1 MVCAGKQTAYQ
12 FPGIESGFI
21 DPKGLRTPLPG
32 LGSFSCN
39 RQHHCGSLHKQRRKH
54 AVRLSM
60 CSPLETPVLV
70 QSQGNLPESAS
81 HSGPAQCDSR
91 QTVLTPSGHSDGVV
105 SSPGCLCSDLPQMA
119 SSQGGPIC
127 DKVQLQ
133 TTSVCVPSPQSQ
145 SMGRGCVD
153 PVMGESGPVC
163 LSPSS
168 PPDKCSDKALS
179 HQYKRMIIVASGWLN
194 MPWFW
199 DLVEI
204 SSQIPVCLPN
214 RLDLLS
220 QPFNGNLH
228 RDLQNLKLHA
238 WLLEPK
244 ISRNKVSLTKWQ

>member
-1 MVCAGKQTAYQ
+1 
-12 FPGIESGFI
+12 
-21 DPKGLRTPLPG
+21 
-32 LGSFSCN
+32 
-39 RQHHCGSLHKQRRKH
+39 
-54 AVRLSM
+54 M

-81 HSGPAQCDSR
+81 HSEPAQCDSR
-91 QTVLTPSGHSDGVV
+91 QTVLAPSGHSDGVV

-133 TTSVCVPSPQSQ
+133 TTSVCVASPRSQ

-153 PVMGESGPVC
+153 PVVGGSGPVC

-168 PPDKCSDKALS
+168 PPDKCSDKGAQPS
-179 HQYKRMIIVASGWLN
+179 VQKDDNSSPGWPN

-199 DLVEI
+199 EMVEM

-214 RLDLLS
+214 RPDLLS

-228 RDLQNLKLHA
+228 RDLQNLNLHA

-244 ISRNKVSLTKWQ
+244 ISGNKVYLTKWQ